1 MSRIQA
7 LHRAAKNYNWVP
19 SLFFAALMIL
29 GPLIYKDYGIS
40 WDEPVERLTGI
51 VNLNYIG
58 EFFRIR
64 WIQNDPVLSA
74 NSSLHLLQYSDRYF
88 GPAFGIVSVFLERL
102 FRINDEQQIYFFRHL
117 LNFAI
122 FAAGVH
128 ALYQLASRRFASW
141 KMGLLA
147 ALMLVLSPRLF
158 GESFYNSKDLIF
170 LSVFCIGLNS
180 LVALIT
186 MPTIGRA
193 IAHGIITA
201 LVIDT
206 RSIGI
211 VLPALSIVYFFY
223 GQIIARSSTRKSLI
237 IFFVYGVTLFIF
249 VTIFWPFLWTNPIGH
264 FLETLG
270 KFSKWG
276 TTQVAVLYLG
286 DLYQIQKA
294 SLPWHY
300 VFVWIGVTTPVV
312 YLVFWFVGIGLT
324 GWQLIQS
331 KLTVLKDANYLQDL
345 LFISASLG
353 PIVTIVL
360 LHSVIYDGWRH
371 LYFIYPAFLLIS
383 LKAIHRTLH
392 SAILGTKI
400 KQIFLAI
407 FTLYLGS
414 LGFWM
419 ITNHP
424 NQNIFFNTLAGKNWK
439 AQFDV
444 DYWGLSTR
452 QALEEIARIDNR
464 AKILIY
470 AGSVMSL
477 SDSLKILAPEIRAR
491 FEVTTDLDTAN
502 YIISNYRNNLT
513 DYSKSPYSNELVY
526 ELKSGNENIV
536 SIFSNPNTPQE
547 HPEIGDKNAIKLGK
561 ESANMS
567 VLGLGW
573 SSPEGDGVWS
583 DGKSANITIP
593 LPNNHIKQIGVLI
606 KPYIPKSGDAQIIE
620 ICGQFR
626 KCIKISLINP
636 DPIWLKFDIPNSQTS
651 KSLSIHFNFFTPS
664 QPSATENSDD
674 TRYLG
679 IKIMEINFV
688 NEARK

>member
-7 LHRAAKNYNWVP
+7 LHQAAKNHNWVP
-19 SLFFAALMIL
+19 SIFFAALMIL
-29 GPLIYKDYGIS
+29 GLLIYKDYGIS

-58 EFFRIR
+58 EFFQIR

-74 NSSLHLLQYSDRYF
+74 NSSLHLLHYSDRYF

-102 FRINDEQQIYFFRHL
+102 FRINDEQQIYFFRHF

-122 FAAGVH
+122 FVAGVH
-128 ALYQLASRRFASW
+128 ALNQLATRRFSSW
-141 KMGLLA
+141 KIGLLA
-147 ALMLVLSPRLF
+147 AFMLILSPRLF

-180 LVALIT
+180 LVALIAK
-186 MPTIGRA
+186 PTIGRA

-211 VLPALSIVYFFY
+211 VLPALTIFYFLY
-223 GQIIARSSTRKSLI
+223 GQMIARSSIRKTLF
-237 IFFVYGVTLFIF
+237 IFLVYGVTLFIF
-249 VTIFWPFLWTNPIGH
+249 VAIFWPFLWTNPIGH

-276 TTQVAVLYLG
+276 TTQVAVLYLSE
-286 DLYQIQKA
+286 LYQIQKTT
-294 SLPWHY
+294 LPWHY
-300 VFVWIGVTTPVV
+300 VFTWIAVTTPVI
-312 YLVFWFVGIGLT
+312 YLGFWLVGTGLT

-331 KLTVLKDANYLQDL
+331 KLAVLKDINYLQDL

-353 PIVTIVL
+353 PIVAIVL

-371 LYFIYPAFLLIS
+371 LYFIYPAFLLIG
-383 LKAIHRTLH
+383 LKAINWILH
-392 SAILGTKI
+392 AAILGTKI

-407 FTLYLGS
+407 FTLYLSS
-414 LGFWM
+414 LGYWM

-424 NQNIFFNTLAGKNWK
+424 NQNIFFNTLAGKNWN

-464 AKILIY
+464 PKILIY

-491 FEVTTDLDTAN
+491 FDVTTNLKAAN
-502 YIISNYRNNLT
+502 YILTNYRNNLT
-513 DYSKSPYSNELVY
+513 DYENPPHAY
-526 ELKSGNENIV
+526 ELIYKIAIGEEKVLSVFRNQKTYSQLTSYGIGDTILFSRNSSGTQLLVNGWA
-536 SIFSNPNTPQE
+536 
-547 HPEIGDKNAIKLGK
+547 HPEDWGTWMEANNASIVIPINKGFGTPKMIALSLRAYVTQKWPSQKLQLFINNKFVKELTLSKNSSATIDLKMPRNSFGNNVAIYIKALTPVSPAKLEGGDDVRTLSIGL
-561 ESANMS
+561 EM
-567 VLGLGW
+567 
-573 SSPEGDGVWS
+573 
-583 DGKSANITIP
+583 
-593 LPNNHIKQIGVLI
+593 
-606 KPYIPKSGDAQIIE
+606 
-620 ICGQFR
+620 
-626 KCIKISLINP
+626 IKI
-636 DPIWLKFDIPNSQTS
+636 
-651 KSLSIHFNFFTPS
+651 H
-664 QPSATENSDD
+664 
-674 TRYLG
+674 
-679 IKIMEINFV
+679 
-688 NEARK
+688 